1 MANSKRIHQLLNRLY
16 KLCDELSEEC
26 DGRPCTPSG
35 FCVGTPG
42 EFLAADAFGLKL
54 LPGNTKHY
62 DAETAVG
69 EPVQIR
75 TSGKGSYIPIYGGEG
90 LLLVV
95 RIRRTS
101 LELIYGGPASN
112 AWVIARTPN
121 NRGVRT
127 ISLSSLK
134 KLHAEL
140 PPEQQL
146 KRS

>member
-1 MANSKRIHQLLNRLY
+1 MANSKRIHQLLSRLY

-54 LPGNTKHY
+54 LPGNTKHF

-75 TSGKGSYIPIYGGEG
+75 TSGKGTYIPIYGGQG

-95 RIRRTS
+95 RIRRTT

-112 AWVIARTPN
+112 AWDIARNPN

-140 PPEQQL
+140 PP
-146 KRS
+146 

>member
-1 MANSKRIHQLLNRLY
+1 MVDKDY
-16 KLCDELSEEC
+16 YWLCE
-26 DGRPCTPSG
+26 
-35 FCVGTPG
+35 
-42 EFLAADAFGLKL
+42 
-54 LPGNTKHY
+54 
-62 DAETAVG
+62 
-69 EPVQIR
+69 
-75 TSGKGSYIPIYGGEG
+75 YGA
-90 LLLVV
+90 
-95 RIRRTS
+95 RR

-112 AWVIARTPN
+112 AWDIARNPN

>member
-1 MANSKRIHQLLNRLY
+1 MDPGPVWPERTLIHPGPTSGVHV
-16 KLCDELSEEC
+16 KC

-54 LPGNTKHY
+54 LPGNTMHF
-62 DAETAVG
+62 DAETAEG

-75 TSGKGSYIPIYGGEG
+75 TSGKGSYILIYGGEG

-112 AWVIARTPN
+112 AWN
-121 NRGVRT
+121 
-127 ISLSSLK
+127 
-134 KLHAEL
+134 KLVN
-140 PPEQQL
+140 PYS
-146 KRS
+146 RS

>member
-1 MANSKRIHQLLNRLY
+1 MH
-16 KLCDELSEEC
+16 
-26 DGRPCTPSG
+26 
-35 FCVGTPG
+35 F
-42 EFLAADAFGLKL
+42 
-54 LPGNTKHY
+54 
-62 DAETAVG
+62 DAETAEG

-75 TSGKGSYIPIYGGEG
+75 TSGKGSYILIYGGEG

-146 KRS
+146 IKS